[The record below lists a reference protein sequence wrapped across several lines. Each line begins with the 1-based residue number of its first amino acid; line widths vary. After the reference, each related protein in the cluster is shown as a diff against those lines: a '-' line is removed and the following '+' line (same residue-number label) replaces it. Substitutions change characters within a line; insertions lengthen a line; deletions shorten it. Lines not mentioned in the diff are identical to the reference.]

1 MNIKIEITLT
11 NDEYTEEAR
20 EIQVQIEEQ
29 IPGGFQDLDKW
40 EADVRRIGFQ
50 GMRKMYKSGIE
61 LHEKRLLSEYTHR
74 GKQCQ
79 TVKRGKLD
87 FTLGTAI
94 GKVTFPRQRLFCK
107 TCQEWVT
114 PLNLDFV
121 QIERV

>member
-50 GMRKMYKSGIE
+50 HAIKPSM
-61 LHEKRLLSEYTHR
+61 
-74 GKQCQ
+74 Q
-79 TVKRGKLD
+79 D
-87 FTLGTAI
+87 FWSFL
-94 GKVTFPRQRLFCK
+94 
-107 TCQEWVT
+107 
-114 PLNLDFV
+114 
-121 QIERV
+121 